1 MKKNIASV
9 FLILGI
15 SFFVFLEFRIKFNNY
30 NSFFVFLNLI
40 IIAVGIK
47 LRLAEVNFLSRFV
60 MNYSPTSFCLR
71 FFVNLFFIW
80 RPYG

>member
-30 NSFFVFLNLI
+30 NSKGVQ
-40 IIAVGIK
+40 
-47 LRLAEVNFLSRFV
+47 
-60 MNYSPTSFCLR
+60 TSACR
-71 FFVNLFFIW
+71 S
-80 RPYG
+80 